1 MPLHKALLALWL
13 AASSGAKR
21 AENVVMLLADDL
33 GWADVSV
40 PPHKKAALW
49 VTETPNLE
57 RMAREGLTLTGY
69 RNAASVCSPSRLA
82 IATGVFPWRYR
93 LSGLLKDG
101 FRGLPRA
108 PTTARSLQ
116 SAGFATAHFGKWHL
130 GGVSEGARADRAAG
144 RCHRGAGPPGPLEH
158 GYDLHLDQVE
168 ASIRDPPVCCS
179 CCAPNPWDN
188 ATHVD
193 PEYRD
198 PTTGRRTCR
207 MCGNMYS
214 RQSAWWHEFRPG
226 HMKPVPKAMD
236 LTKRTADEAVA
247 WIRRQKQRFFA
258 DVWFNA
264 PHLPVEPIAPFFDS
278 QRAPRDRA
286 GRVFRWPGG
295 DVVKYSPEYDSV
307 VRALDAGVGSIIN
320 ELDGSTL
327 AVFTSDNGPEEGVGH
342 ARPFRGRKR
351 SPYEGGTAVPC
362 IFWMPGTIPANK
374 REAVFV
380 NGADF
385 HATFLSAAQVAY
397 PEEGRAWPPLQPSWD
412 PAGRDVP
419 GARLF
424 DGVDHWPTLTG
435 DDSRRQIAH
444 ERVAAWVT
452 QRGHGIV
459 RTEGLKYIDF
469 LKVQSKRTKPALYNL
484 TLDPYERNDISE
496 KLAEALPRLQGLVD
510 AFLAA
515 PPRDYSKG
523 DCVQEGGSCEGSA
536 TPYAP
541 FPHMPVCM
549 HAAPPPRR
557 KGHHPWNLKLKGGK
571 EF

>member
-1 MPLHKALLALWL
+1 MPLSKALLALWL
-13 AASSGAKR
+13 AAGTGAKR

-49 VTETPNLE
+49 VTQTPHLE

-168 ASIRDPPVCCS
+168 ASVRDPPVCCS

-226 HMKPVPKAMD
+226 HMKPVPRAMD

-264 PHLPVEPIAPFFDS
+264 PHLPVESIAPFFDS

-286 GRVFRWPGG
+286 GRIYQWPGG

-307 VRALDAGVGSIIN
+307 VHASAQIKCRGSF
-320 ELDGSTL
+320 LTPST
-327 AVFTSDNGPEEGVGH
+327 
-342 ARPFRGRKR
+342 R
-351 SPYEGGTAVPC
+351 
-362 IFWMPGTIPANK
+362 
-374 REAVFV
+374 RE
-380 NGADF
+380 
-385 HATFLSAAQVAY
+385 HPT
-397 PEEGRAWPPLQPSWD
+397 
-412 PAGRDVP
+412 
-419 GARLF
+419 
-424 DGVDHWPTLTG
+424 HWL
-435 DDSRRQIAH
+435 I
-444 ERVAAWVT
+444 
-452 QRGHGIV
+452 
-459 RTEGLKYIDF
+459 
-469 LKVQSKRTKPALYNL
+469 
-484 TLDPYERNDISE
+484 
-496 KLAEALPRLQGLVD
+496 
-510 AFLAA
+510 
-515 PPRDYSKG
+515 
-523 DCVQEGGSCEGSA
+523 
-536 TPYAP
+536 YA
-541 FPHMPVCM
+541 
-549 HAAPPPRR
+549 
-557 KGHHPWNLKLKGGK
+557 
-571 EF
+571 